1 MGVGAAACQSALR
14 EAEDACLCFRLQN
27 DPQLKKMSPRPANS
41 SEHVGLPAAAEQ
53 ERLRKNSAL
62 PDESLILGAD

>member
-27 DPQLKKMSPRPANS
+27 DPQLKKMSPGPANTS
-41 SEHVGLPAAAEQ
+41 GFLPPQIRTPE
-53 ERLRKNSAL
+53 EK
-62 PDESLILGAD
+62 LGASR